1 MVLLTCSIGCRADKR
16 VALVVGNS
24 NYQSVASLNDPQND
38 ATLIAETLRKVG
50 FVLGTRQGGYPLI
63 KQDDLFPFAPYVGGE
78 SR

>member
-1 MVLLTCSIGCRADKR
+1 MRLTFVLSMVLLTCSIGCRADKR

-50 FVLGTRQGGYPLI
+50 FVLGTRQGGYL
-63 KQDDLFPFAPYVGGE
+63 
-78 SR
+78 